1 MKAFKLETDQL
12 LKIIAA
18 LIAEEVNR
26 RTTKHID
33 FLTTSSWSEASL
45 LVAPGI
51 GLSPEEVIFS
61 RNRVARFFGFDE
73 GGLTCSDSVKL
84 GDWVASAETAIGRE
98 FRELIFRP
106 AGRELDLEGC
116 VHRTDQ
122 IYEDAAAAANLF
134 HGRRRFLS
142 LVAPHGL
149 LGFVL
154 TVVTPNLQG
163 APSIDMRISSPTEL
177 SEALQ
182 FGDVII
188 ATPTLW
194 RYIIEQGVKAPDN
207 TMGIYFGEP
216 MTPDL
221 SAEMRQA
228 GFGAQREIYGTSEN
242 GLIGWRDSP
251 TEPFILFDHWRRDR
265 ESLLRISDSSTVPVT
280 PMDKLDWS
288 DERRFNLAG
297 RRDGAVQIGAVNIFP
312 DKIAQTLLGHR
323 DVENCMIEIRRHK
336 GGVNRVIANIKLK
349 LTIPP
354 TEAVVRDINK
364 YCRSKLRAQER
375 PSIFHF
381 KTEI

>member
-1 MKAFKLETDQL
+1 MKSFSFEADQL

-33 FLTTSSWSEASL
+33 FLTTSAWGEDSL
-45 LVAPGI
+45 LTAPGI
-51 GLSPEEVIFS
+51 GLSPDEIIFS
-61 RNRVARFFGFDE
+61 CSRVTGFFGFDE
-73 GGLTCSDSVKL
+73 GVLACSDSATL
-84 GDWVASAETAIGRE
+84 GEWVALVQAAIGKD
-98 FRELIFRP
+98 FRQLIFKP
-106 AGRELDLEGC
+106 AGREIDLEGC
-116 VHRTDQ
+116 LHQTDQ
-122 IYEDAAAAANLF
+122 IYEDAAAVANLF

-142 LVAPHGL
+142 LVAPHSL

-154 TVVTPNLQG
+154 TVVAPNLQG
-163 APSIDMRISSPTEL
+163 TPSIDMRISSPTEL
-177 SEALQ
+177 SGALK

-207 TMGIYFGEP
+207 TMGVYFGEP

-251 TEPFILFDHWRRDR
+251 TEPFVLFDHWRRDG
-265 ESLLRISDSSTVPVT
+265 ESLLRVSCGSSVPVT

-288 DERRFNLAG
+288 DERRFNLSG

-312 DKIAQTLLGHR
+312 DRIAQTLLGHR
-323 DVENCMIEIRRHK
+323 DVENCIIEIRRHK

-364 YCRSKLRAQER
+364 YCRSNLRAQER

-381 KTEI
+381 KADI